1 MIETRP
7 IAETDHFIVLDQYEK
22 IDQSGA
28 GYQTESDLER
38 ELIADLQNQGY
49 EYRKDLNSREKLLAN
64 LRESL
69 QNLNNVPFSDSEWQ
83 RLLDEY
89 IDRPSE
95 NIIDKTRK
103 IHHDHIYD
111 FVFDNGQIRNIYL
124 VDKKNPARNRLQIIN
139 QFEQQGVYANRY
151 DVTVLVNGLP
161 LVQIELKKRGVAVRE
176 AFNQVHRYTKE
187 SFNAENSLFKYL
199 PDCPFHPD
207 CPEQSGYEY
216 P

>member
-124 VDKKNPARNRLQIIN
+124 VDKKNPAHNRLQVVN

-176 AFNQVHRYTKE
+176 AFNQVHRYTRKVLMRKTRCL
-187 SFNAENSLFKYL
+187 NICKY
-199 PDCPFHPD
+199 
-207 CPEQSGYEY
+207 S
-216 P
+216 